1 MTIDDIKDK
10 IYPWIK
16 VVYEPGETVLDSKH
30 EIDLKQDDQP
40 IMKTWLGNLA
50 VFYAVDTGDN
60 FSLIQTRDLTDYWT
74 IDQIH
79 EISLENL
86 QRDIEFKFSKT
97 NFGGHGLIAGG
108 DHEAGSL
115 CLTDIWDWCAENIND
130 NLIVAVPAKDMVMM
144 VPESDKDKIE
154 KLKEM
159 VTDLFQGGERL
170 LTKQLYKFDRQES
183 NWTVWGRVE

>member
-1 MTIDDIKDK
+1 MLDDIKDK

-16 VVYEPGETVLDSKH
+16 VVYEPGETVPDSKH
-30 EIDLKQDDQP
+30 EIDLKPEDQA
-40 IMKTWLGNLA
+40 IMKPWLGNLA
-50 VFYAVDTGDN
+50 IFYAVDTGDN

-86 QRDIEFKFSKT
+86 QRDIEFKFSTT
-97 NFGGHGLIAGG
+97 NFGGHGLVADG

-115 CLTDIWDWCAENIND
+115 CLTDLWDWCAENIND

-159 VTDLFQGGERL
+159 VTDLSQVGERL
-170 LTKQLYKFDRQES
+170 LTKQLYKFDREKS
-183 NWTVWGRVE
+183 NWTVWGRVD